1 MTEAA
6 QPGTSSA
13 EVRLLI
19 SAEDLERRVAALG
32 AQISADYAGKSLVL
46 VGVLKGAWIFLA
58 DLVRQLSIPVQCDFL
73 KVSSYGSGRETTG
86 QVDIHFDVSIDLA
99 GKHVLLVEDIVD
111 TGLCLQ
117 RLLEHLQTKQPASL
131 RVCSLLDKPA
141 RRLMPVPVDYLGF
154 TLPNHFVVGYGVDWD
169 ERYRELPY
177 IGYVPAKE

>member
-1 MTEAA
+1 MTV
-6 QPGTSSA
+6 TSRPQVSSEIA
-13 EVRLLI
+13 MLI
-19 SAEDLERRVAALG
+19 SPEELARRVAELG
-32 AQISADYAGKSLVL
+32 AQISADYAGKQLVL

-73 KVSSYGSGRETTG
+73 KVSSYGSGRESSG
-86 QVDIHFDVSIDLA
+86 QVDIHFDVSINLA

-111 TGLCLQ
+111 TGLCLKI
-117 RLLEHLQTKQPASL
+117 LLEHVHTKQPASL

-141 RRLMPVPVDYLGF
+141 RRSVPVPVDYLGF

-177 IGYVPAKE
+177 IGYVPEK